1 MDIRNYTDTI
11 RMNGYNLEVVF
22 DAFMNETSYM
32 KATRLEPE
40 SVEYEVE
47 VEILDMKIIGEEE
60 LIDCDFGK
68 DFENSVCECI
78 KENVYAGD
86 YF

>member
-11 RMNGYNLEVVF
+11 TMNGYNLEVVF

-47 VEILDMKIIGEEE
+47 VEILDMKFVGEDE
-60 LIDCDFGK
+60 LIECEFSK
-68 DFENSVCECI
+68 EFEERVSECI
-78 KENVYAGD
+78 KENVYAGN